1 MATRSVRHV
10 RHAPKASVPALV
22 AAFVMVALGVAPSAS
37 GQAPT
42 AGRKVIAAVAVDSY
56 GDLKQQLTWIGPH
69 VDNPGLSA
77 AVESL
82 LLVATQ
88 GKGLNGLDV
97 KRPIGIFVTSQGGDI
112 GVHAAIPVSNLEKL
126 LSSLQGVT
134 GPVQK
139 DGDVRRMTIPSGQDL
154 ELVEKDGWAI
164 INQRGQSLDIAD
176 PAAVLGPLVADAT
189 LTVDLH
195 PADMPESI
203 RALLSAGIQQMAGAA
218 AAQGRKVDARALQ
231 QALEGLGKVDTLSLS
246 MAMDPKA
253 NAVFLENKVVA
264 RDTSDAPASNAP
276 LTVATA
282 VAHDGGLHALRGH
295 AVAPLT
301 KEQSRQL
308 LGLLEGAMPAGDE
321 TARTVSL
328 VVRGIVEAMADA
340 GGLDAA
346 LTVDTSVAG
355 QLPVITAGAHVA
367 DGPALERT
375 VKELFASQR
384 LPREVKAT
392 FDSGTIGKA
401 NLHTVTIDVSASPA
415 AGIVGPA
422 VELTLAVTPDYA
434 FLLHGGDVKN
444 RLEKLLATNGSPNS
458 AVADD
463 EVPGAVIALALDR
476 ILAYAASMGLG
487 PQAEAAAKQA
497 ASLTESDPDSGSV
510 ILTVKPVEGGA
521 VTRISAGT
529 GVIKAAAEMARQQ
542 PGGPGGRPVPAG
554 QAPAGTR

>member
-1 MATRSVRHV
+1 MATPSARI
-10 RHAPKASVPALV
+10 PCTVPRPSAAAV
-22 AAFVMVALGVAPSAS
+22 AMAFVLTALGAASSAPA
-37 GQAPT
+37 QAPT
-42 AGRKVIAAVAVDSY
+42 AGRKVIAAIAVDSY
-56 GDLKQQLTWIGPH
+56 GDLKQQLAWIGPH
-69 VDNPGLSA
+69 VDNPGLAA

-97 KRPIGIFVTSQGGDI
+97 KRPIGIFVTTKGGDI

-126 LSSLQGVT
+126 LGSLQGVT
-134 GPVQK
+134 GAVEK

-164 INQRGQSLDIAD
+164 VNQRGQSLDIAD

-231 QALEGLGKVDTLSLS
+231 QALDGLAGVETLSLS

-253 NAVFLENKVVA
+253 NTVFLENKVVA
-264 RDTSDAPASNAP
+264 RDAASGPAASTP

-282 VAHDGGLHALRGH
+282 VAHDGGLHAVKAH

-301 KEQSRQL
+301 RDQARRL
-308 LGLLEGAMPAGDE
+308 LALLEGAMPAGDE

-328 VVRGIVEAMADA
+328 VVRGLVEAMADA
-340 GGLDAA
+340 GGLDTA
-346 LTVDTSVAG
+346 LTIDTSVTG

-367 DGPALERT
+367 DGPALERA

-392 FDSGTIGKA
+392 FDSGKIGKA
-401 NLHTVTIDVSASPA
+401 NLHTVSIDVSASPA

-434 FLLHGGDVKN
+434 FLLHGGDVED

-463 EVPGAVIALALDR
+463 EIPGMAIALALDR

-487 PQAEAAAKQA
+487 PQAEAAATQA
-497 ASLTESDPDSGSV
+497 ATLTETDPDSGSV

-521 VTRISAGT
+521 VTRLSAGT

-542 PGGPGGRPVPAG
+542 PGGPGVRPAPA
-554 QAPAGTR
+554 QRAPAGTR